1 MSTLTFPSD
10 RIYHKDHLWAKDL
23 GDGIFSIG
31 ITDFAQDQLGE
42 VIYIELPK
50 VGDHFAQGISCA
62 FIESA
67 KVASEAIIPLSG
79 TVTEINESLL
89 DAPDTVNGSPYEKG
103 WMIKIKSDSPTE
115 PGTISAEVYKS
126 QVEV

>member
-23 GDGIFSIG
+23 GDGIFLIG

-42 VIYIELPK
+42 VIYIELPEP
-50 VGDHFAQGISCA
+50 GAHFDQGTSCA

-67 KVASEAIIPLSG
+67 KVASEAIMPLSG
-79 TVTEINESLL
+79 TVTEVNESLAS
-89 DAPDTVNGSPYEKG
+89 APETVNSSPYEKG
-103 WMIKIKSDSPTE
+103 WLIKIKSDSPAE
-115 PGTISAEVYKS
+115 PGTIDAEAYKA
-126 QVEV
+126 QVKA

>member
-10 RIYHKDHLWAKDL
+10 RIYHKDHLWAKNL
-23 GDGIFSIG
+23 GDGIFLIG

-50 VGDHFAQGISCA
+50 VGAHFAQGISCA

-79 TVTEINESLL
+79 MVTEVNEALSDSPETINS
-89 DAPDTVNGSPYEKG
+89 SPYEKG
-103 WMIKIKSDSPTE
+103 WMIKIKSDNPAE
-115 PGTISAEVYKS
+115 PGTVSAEAYKS